1 MHAHDAALHA
11 FPPVLAATLHG
22 LARAP
27 GSWIRSPFCSAL
39 SAARRRLAADLTALI
54 AAGLAP
60 FYRAHARLLYPRLR
74 DPAAWPRCKR
84 AELLDPAA
92 LHILYRDSDAR
103 LACFISLLLPA
114 PTEAPVL
121 YILELHVAEP
131 FRRRGL
137 AAALLDAATRTAR
150 AAGLTSL
157 ELTVFTANRP
167 ALALYTRAG
176 FRRRRALHPDLTIM
190 VCRI

>member
-1 MHAHDAALHA
+1 MHAHAAAHAAALAA
-11 FPPVLAATLHG
+11 FPPTLHG

-27 GSWIRSPFCSAL
+27 AAPARLPA
-39 SAARRRLAADLTALI
+39 AARRRLAADLTALV

-60 FYRAHARLLYPRLR
+60 LYRAHARLLYPRLR

-92 LHILYRDSDAR
+92 LHILYRDPAGR
-103 LACFISLLLPA
+103 LACFISLLLPGPA
-114 PTEAPVL
+114 DPVL
-121 YILELHVAEP
+121 YILELHVAAP

-150 AAGLTSL
+150 AAGLTRL

-167 ALALYTRAG
+167 ALALYARAG
-176 FRRRRALHPDLTIM
+176 FRPRRALHPDLTIM
-190 VCRI
+190 VCRL